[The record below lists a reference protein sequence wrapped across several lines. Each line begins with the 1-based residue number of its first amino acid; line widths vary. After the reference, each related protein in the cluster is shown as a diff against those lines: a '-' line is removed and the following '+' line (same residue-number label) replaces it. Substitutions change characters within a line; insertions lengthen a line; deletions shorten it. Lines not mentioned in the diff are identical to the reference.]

1 MIKVRDGSK
10 LKTIKDFH
18 TEIQLVLELPDYY
31 GENLDVLWDC
41 LTGCIPTPLTLIWI
55 NFDVSEVNLKDF
67 ALKALSVFKEAEKNL
82 AGFKI
87 EYRRKD
93 EM

>member
-1 MIKVRDGSK
+1 MIKVLDGSK

-31 GENLDVLWDC
+31 GKNLDALWDC

-55 NFDVSEVNLKDF
+55 NFDVSEANLKDF
-67 ALKALSVFKEAEKNL
+67 VHKAMSVFKEAEKVL
-82 AGFKI
+82 TGFKI
-87 EYRRKD
+87 ECCKKD
-93 EM
+93 